1 MDWLKEH
8 PEVKTIRVA
17 AADLNGVAR
26 GKRIPARYAHKVF
39 DEGTKFPYSV
49 LNLDIW
55 GEDVE
60 DSPLVFEIGDDEVG
74 TVLPQRVHPGPRMS
88 EMVIHNETVYL
99 SGQIADDGST
109 DVESQT
115 RDVLRQID
123 ALLAEA
129 GTDKS
134 KLLTATIYLADIGT
148 FAEMNK
154 AWDTWVDPA
163 NAPARATVEARLA
176 APEYLV
182 EIQVVAAR

>member
-1 MDWLKEH
+1 M
-8 PEVKTIRVA
+8 PI
-17 AADLNGVAR
+17 
-26 GKRIPARYAHKVF
+26 
-39 DEGTKFPYSV
+39 
-49 LNLDIW
+49 
-55 GEDVE
+55 
-60 DSPLVFEIGDDEVG
+60 
-74 TVLPQRVHPGPRMS
+74 QRVHPGPRMS

-129 GTDKS
+129 GTDRS

-148 FAEMNK
+148 FAAMNQ
-154 AWDTWVDPA
+154 AWDAWVDPA